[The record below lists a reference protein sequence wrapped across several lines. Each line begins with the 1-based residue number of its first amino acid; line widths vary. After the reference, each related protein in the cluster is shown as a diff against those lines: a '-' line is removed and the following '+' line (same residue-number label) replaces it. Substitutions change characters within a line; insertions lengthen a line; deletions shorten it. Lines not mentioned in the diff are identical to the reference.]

1 MNLYDF
7 TVLDIDKKP
16 VSLSEYKGKVVLIV
30 NTATRCGFTPQF
42 EGLEKLYSDYK
53 DQGLVILGFPCNQFA
68 HQAPESDSEI
78 ASFCSLHYDVKFP
91 QFAKIEVNGDKADP
105 LYNWLKSEQKGTF
118 GNAIKWN
125 FTKFLVDR
133 EGNAVGR
140 FAPTVTPSKLED
152 EIKKYL

>member
-7 TVLDIDKKP
+7 TVLDIDRKE

-42 EGLEKLYSDYK
+42 EGLERLYAENRDK
-53 DQGLVILGFPCNQFA
+53 GLVILGFPCNQFA
-68 HQAPESDSEI
+68 HQAPENDAEI
-78 ASFCSLHYDVKFP
+78 ASFCSLHYDVQFP
-91 QFAKIEVNGDKADP
+91 HFAKIDVNGDNAHP
-105 LYNWLKSEQKGTF
+105 LYKWLKSEQKGTF

-140 FAPTVTPSKLED
+140 FGPTVTPASLES

>member
-7 TVLDIDKKP
+7 TVLDVNKKE

-42 EGLEKLYSDYK
+42 EGLEKLYADYK
-53 DQGLVILGFPCNQFA
+53 DKGLVVLGFPCNQFA
-68 HQAPESDSEI
+68 HQAPESDAEI
-78 ASFCSLHYDVKFP
+78 ASFCSLNYDVKFP
-91 QFAKIEVNGDKADP
+91 QFAKVEVNGDKAAP

-118 GNAIKWN
+118 GNAVKWN

-140 FAPTVTPSKLED
+140 FAPTVTPAKLED

>member
-42 EGLEKLYSDYK
+42 
-53 DQGLVILGFPCNQFA
+53 
-68 HQAPESDSEI
+68 
-78 ASFCSLHYDVKFP
+78 
-91 QFAKIEVNGDKADP
+91 AKIEVNGDKADP

-125 FTKFLVDR
+125 FKKFL
-133 EGNAVGR
+133 
-140 FAPTVTPSKLED
+140 
-152 EIKKYL
+152 